1 MTDAQWKVRLEQVTA
16 ESKYEYRE
24 FRKKCVTQG
33 IVTFGRE
40 NGSPYYIMRYR
51 DRYVTMLLGDS
62 YEKIV
67 LAASWSTISTAEETI
82 EKIEGVKHESN

>member
-1 MTDAQWKVRLEQVTA
+1 MTNAQWEVRSNQITA
-16 ESKYEYRE
+16 DAGYEFRE

-40 NGSPYYIMRYR
+40 NGSPYYIVTYR
-51 DRYVTMLLGDS
+51 DRYVTMLWGDS

-67 LAASWSTISTAEETI
+67 LSAVWNTIFTAEETI

>member
-51 DRYVTMLLGDS
+51 DRYVTMLWGDS

-67 LAASWSTISTAEETI
+67 LAAAWSTISTAEETI

>member
-1 MTDAQWKVRLEQVTA
+1 MTDAQWKVRLEQETA
-16 ESKYEYRE
+16 ESHYEYRA

-51 DRYVTMLLGDS
+51 DRYVTMLWGNS
-62 YEKIV
+62 YEKLILSAV
-67 LAASWSTISTAEETI
+67 WRTICTAEETI
-82 EKIEGVKHESN
+82 EKIEGVKHDC

>member
-67 LAASWSTISTAEETI
+67 LAAAWSTISTAEETI

>member
-1 MTDAQWKVRLEQVTA
+1 MTYAQWKVRLEQVTA

-51 DRYVTMLLGDS
+51 DRYVTMLWGDS

-67 LAASWSTISTAEETI
+67 LAAAWSTISTAEETI

>member
-1 MTDAQWKVRLEQVTA
+1 MTDAQWKVRLEQKTA
-16 ESKYEYRE
+16 ESHYEYRA

-51 DRYVTMLLGDS
+51 DRYVTMLWGDS

-67 LAASWSTISTAEETI
+67 LSAVWSTIYTAEETI
-82 EKIEGVKHESN
+82 EKIEGVKNESN